1 MAFAAVW
8 MVSILA
14 MLDLATA
21 QDAARDTS
29 GGEPRAP
36 TIGSIYPTGQ
46 TQSPLTPTVVRRLR
60 QLAAHGDL
68 DDDEFIK
75 VGASATVNRNFL
87 RCLSGPRV
95 VWGEHEDLETTRAFF
110 DHDSG
115 HNPYLRDSL
124 SATVGW
130 HAGRAV
136 WGSPPPLVQEAR
148 DTDARFAVVM
158 YGTNDIELGR
168 PHLYASLMGRLVRM
182 LTVRGV
188 IPVLT
193 TIMPRDDD
201 PDSDRYV
208 SLYNAVVRGI
218 AQSEQVPLI
227 DYHRELAALP
237 DHGLASDGI
246 HPNVRF
252 VRHHPRGCEFD
263 ARGLTYGY
271 NIRNLITLRALDR
284 LRRHVLDGEPAPDS
298 AAALPPGQGSRRDP
312 IHIDSLPFSHASDTS
327 RSPHRDID
335 RYGCGEQDESGPEVV
350 YRVEIDEPMEAY
362 ALVTNAHGVDVDLH
376 VLRDGHCVHRANEF
390 LSLDLEPG
398 TYDFAVDTF
407 VGNDGDAHA
416 GRYLFVVGRTDQPSD
431 PD

>member
-8 MVSILA
+8 AVSILA
-14 MLDLATA
+14 VLGLAAA
-21 QDAARDTS
+21 QDSARDTS
-29 GGEPRAP
+29 RGEARAP
-36 TIGSIYPTGQ
+36 TIGAIYPTGQ
-46 TQSPLTPTVVRRLR
+46 TQSPLTPAVVRRLR
-60 QLAAHGDL
+60 ALTERSDL
-68 DDDEFIK
+68 DDDEFMK

-87 RCLSGPRV
+87 RCFSGPRV
-95 VWGEHEDLETTRAFF
+95 EWGPHEELETTRAFF
-110 DHDSG
+110 DHDGG
-115 HNPYLRDSL
+115 HNPFLRDSL

-130 HAGRAV
+130 HAGRAI
-136 WGSPPPLVQEAR
+136 WGDPPPMVQEAR
-148 DTDARFAVVM
+148 ETDARFAIVM

-182 LTVRGV
+182 LTIRGV

-201 PDSDRYV
+201 EDSDRWV

-263 ARGLTYGY
+263 ARGLRYGY
-271 NIRNLITLRALDR
+271 NIRNLVTLRALDR
-284 LRRHVLDGEPAPDS
+284 LRRHVLDGEPAPDP
-298 AAALPPGQGSRRDP
+298 AAAPPPGRGSRTDP
-312 IHIDSLPFSHASDTS
+312 IRIDALPFSHASDTS
-327 RSPHRDID
+327 RSPHRAID
-335 RYGCGEQDESGPEVV
+335 RYGCGDQDESGPEVV
-350 YRVEIDEPMEAY
+350 YRLDVAEPMEAY
-362 ALVTNAHGVDVDLH
+362 ALVTDAHGADVDLH
-376 VLRDGHCVHRANEF
+376 VLRDGECVDRANEY
-390 LSLDLEPG
+390 LALTLEPG
-398 TYDFAVDTF
+398 TYDFAIDTF
-407 VGNDGDAHA
+407 VSNDGEERA